1 MLASGQATRIGCSL
15 SYRIQ
20 RELLARRHVSF
31 RSRRRIAS
39 GASGGSSSGDR
50 SSRLLSVAPMMD
62 WTDRHYRYLAR
73 LMSRR
78 TTLYTEMV
86 VDHAIVGATRDGAL
100 DRVKRM
106 LAFNEEEHPA
116 VLQLGGSEPV
126 RGVDDG
132 GRWLTWSRCES
143 SFLLCCVVF

>member
-1 MLASGQATRIGCSL
+1 M
-15 SYRIQ
+15 
-20 RELLARRHVSF
+20 
-31 RSRRRIAS
+31 AS
-39 GASGGSSSGDR
+39 GANSAAGSR

-86 VDHAIVGATRDGAL
+86 VDQAIVGAMRDGAR
-100 DRVKRM
+100 DRVDRM

-126 RGVDDG
+126 SEIYVYI
-132 GRWLTWSRCES
+132 
-143 SFLLCCVVF
+143 